1 MAGGE
6 SMDMIINPWRYQ
18 DSAAPAPPEAKPTD
32 PLATRLQS
40 TIDPGGGGSVR
51 VDASVL
57 DTSATRLEQLRGEVQ
72 GSVQN
77 SLRGGT
83 DHAAVGRNLEVTKAV
98 QYVHDRWT
106 EKLTHL
112 LEDMQERVT
121 RVRKAA
127 DNWDHTE
134 ANVTRSMQ

>member
-1 MAGGE
+1 
-6 SMDMIINPWRYQ
+6 MDMIINPWRYQ
-18 DSAAPAPPEAKPTD
+18 GSAPPAPPEAKPAG
-32 PLATRLQS
+32 PVETRLQS

-51 VDASVL
+51 VDAGVL
-57 DTSATRLEQLRGEVQ
+57 STSATRLEQLRGEVQ
-72 GSVQN
+72 GGVQN
-77 SLRGGT
+77 SLRGT
-83 DHAAVGRNLEVTKAV
+83 DHAVVGRNLEVTKAV

-106 EKLTHL
+106 EKLAHL

-134 ANVTRSMQ
+134 ANVTQSMR